1 MYTEREFKFQ
11 MAWLKMLDNMVLTN
25 EEPGENKLLKMKS
38 ATKEIPL
45 SYS

>member
-1 MYTEREFKFQ
+1 
-11 MAWLKMLDNMVLTN
+11 LVNMVLTN
-25 EEPGENKLLKMKS
+25 EEPGENKLLKMKT